1 MLKLK
6 LIYSLVIFLISGF
19 MVYLPKASA
28 GDSFLDPYL
37 SFHTVA
43 ASGLTEATT
52 TFDLSEKP
60 WLYINR
66 DSEFYVTE
74 SDSIKWYSVSH
85 PNGVSIEVELDNIV
99 WNGDHTV
106 AWVAFEDSC
115 WYDTLKNKEGE
126 WTIISKIG
134 DDTNSAETSFTVTPE
149 PVSSVLFLTGGA
161 ALFLRR
167 RKKGSRF

>member
-60 WLYINR
+60 WLYIKRNSAFYET
-66 DSEFYVTE
+66 DINSIIWYVGTDPGISIIKGYDEFNWNATDTYTE
-74 SDSIKWYSVSH
+74 
-85 PNGVSIEVELDNIV
+85 
-99 WNGDHTV
+99 
-106 AWVAFEDSC
+106 AWVAFKGSEWVDSFS
-115 WYDTLKNKEGE
+115 KEGV
-126 WTIISKIG
+126 WTITTNIYG
-134 DDTNSAETSFTVTPE
+134 DTNGADTSFTVTPE